1 MERVT
6 GELRRIE
13 DLKAAKL
20 INDDEYNSLRKKV
33 LEAPLAA
40 PTADKDPLV
49 DHFTSEA
56 LKKYQAW
63 RNSFEDFQ
71 LQEAAWK
78 EEDLPG
84 ELSTTTGTSPGRRV
98 KRFSHSTVRRSWQE
112 RPRFTDLRRSLGL

>member
-20 INDDEYNSLRKKV
+20 INDDEYNGLRKKV

-78 EEDLPG
+78 EEDL
-84 ELSTTTGTSPGRRV
+84 V
-98 KRFSHSTVRRSWQE
+98 
-112 RPRFTDLRRSLGL
+112 